1 MHRRRS
7 GGDVLA
13 VRTTPRRF
21 APILLGTTL
30 LVPALMRSAV
40 AGDGAFAPPDS
51 AETRR
56 GWAVADRFELSH
68 RFILTLDVAN
78 AFSAQNQA
86 AISRA
91 EARVANIPGVRRVIG
106 PGRLLAF
113 SVDRAGAVT
122 AAPLRGRG
130 DLGPPARA
138 GQRLRADAAAR
149 AEAAVKAEAAET
161 ERRLGARADATGWF
175 VSNDGSSVR
184 LLIDTADPAGV
195 HGPIEAAVAGSGL
208 VLLEGKVDS
217 APLWP
222 DPERDAP
229 GFGRR
234 APLEWALLLLA
245 VPFLAVAIEARP
257 VSRRAWL
264 CVLGAALTTAL
275 PGSTAPVAGLRWYA
289 VKIGGVAAA
298 LLIAVLLVDAGV
310 RRLRGKERAAVPGRR
325 APLPLL
331 VLSVLALA
339 GAAVQA
345 RHLRMD
351 TGLWSQTPLFF
362 VDVRAEL
369 SEPVVLRE
377 LRRLTDLLRAQPG
390 IDEAWSVADLFGA
403 VPLPDL
409 GWEGIPSEPQA
420 TRAILKRALTDP
432 AVALET
438 APDLREGL
446 IVIRVDPEAGL
457 TPAQVRRG
465 VATLLRTRARP
476 ALLRVDVTDPAL
488 PKATRALA
496 RGMLAEGAIERVLN
510 LCDQAGRNLEPR
522 QQAAIEQTLRRVALA
537 PQLDR
542 AQYRRDAAQEIER
555 FVEETAVAGR
565 HLTLPHAGQRQRLI
579 DTVLASPDE
588 PMLADV
594 MSGLDELPGPR
605 VSARDALAQAT
616 ELRRRLIALRQR
628 AVVAWNARAILSNAD
643 LPTEGGLPD
652 QVRNATLEAMGPIVG
667 IPVAPGTPGALPIDA
682 ALAGG
687 VISDEALSARW
698 PPRLRLG
705 LLAAAAACA
714 LLLAALGG
722 RRALPWVPVALAPAA
737 IVLIVPTVLGVA
749 TSALF
754 AAVLSGAVGGGTV
767 FALAYAPARGEGT
780 EGGT

>member
-1 MHRRRS
+1 MYRRRS

-13 VRTTPRRF
+13 VTMARRRL

-30 LVPALMRSAV
+30 LVPALMRIAA
-40 AGDGAFAPPDS
+40 AGERAYAPPDS

-56 GWAVADRFELSH
+56 GWAVAERFELAH
-68 RFILTLDVAN
+68 RFVLTLDVAN

-86 AISRA
+86 GIARA
-91 EARVANIPGVRRVIG
+91 EARVAAIPGVRRAMG
-106 PGRLLAF
+106 PARLLGF
-113 SVDRAGAVT
+113 SVDAAGRIATAPMRA
-122 AAPLRGRG
+122 RGN
-130 DLGPPARA
+130 LAGPAARA
-138 GQRLRADAAAR
+138 KAPMPADVAAR
-149 AEAAVKAEAAET
+149 AEAAVRAEAAET

-175 VSNDGSSVR
+175 ISADGSTMR
-184 LLIDTADPAGV
+184 LLIDTADPSAV
-195 HGPIEAAVAGSGL
+195 HAPIEAAVAGSGL
-208 VLLEGKVDS
+208 VLLDGKVGV

-264 CVLGAALTTAL
+264 CVLGAAITTAL

-289 VKIGGVAAA
+289 VTIGGIAAA
-298 LLIAVLLVDAGV
+298 VLIAVLLVDAGL
-310 RRLRGKERAAVPGRR
+310 RRLRGKERRALPGRR

-331 VLSVLALA
+331 LLSLLALA

-345 RHLRMD
+345 RRLRMD

-362 VDVRAEL
+362 VDVRADL

-377 LRRLTDLLRAQPG
+377 VRRLTDLLRAQPG
-390 IDEAWSVADLFGA
+390 VDEAWSVADLFGA
-403 VPLPDL
+403 VPLPAL
-409 GWEGIPSEPQA
+409 GWEGIPWEPRA
-420 TRAILKRALTDP
+420 TRAILKRALADP

-438 APDLREGL
+438 APDLLEGL
-446 IVIRVDPEAGL
+446 IVIRVDSEAGL

-465 VATLLRTRARP
+465 VASLLRTRARP
-476 ALLRVDVTDPAL
+476 ALLRVDVTDPAI
-488 PKATRALA
+488 PIATRALG
-496 RGMLAEGAIERVLN
+496 RGMLAEAAIERVLN

-522 QQAAIEQTLRRVALA
+522 QQEAIEQTLRRVALA

-579 DTVLASPDE
+579 DSVLSSPDE

-594 MSGLDELPGPR
+594 MGGLNELLGPR
-605 VSARDALAQAT
+605 LSARAALDQAT
-616 ELRRRLIALRQR
+616 ELRQRLVALRR
-628 AVVAWNARAILSNAD
+628 RAIVALNAGAILLD
-643 LPTEGGLPD
+643 AELPTEGGLPD
-652 QVRNATLEAMGPIVG
+652 EVRNATLEAMGPIVG
-667 IPVAPGTPGALPIDA
+667 VPVAPGTPGAVPIDA

-722 RRALPWVPVALAPAA
+722 RRAMPWLPVALAPAA
-737 IVLIVPTVLGVA
+737 LVLIVPTVLGVA

-754 AAVLSGAVGGGTV
+754 AAVLSGAMGGGTV
-767 FALAYAPARGEGT
+767 FALAYAPARGEGPD
-780 EGGT
+780 GG